1 MASRLC
7 NRVLRKWPGIIEQVQ
22 LRRTAPPAAGS
33 RGISMVVSRILRLP
47 LLAALVTGLGLS
59 GALAQTPTPAPPPAI
74 TVAPDDPFGEE
85 VMMTEMTIIYLA
97 GSGLWDSAFET
108 IVGALKSVYGAME
121 KLGVKPNGAPMTIY
135 TATDDTG
142 FQFQAAVPIAQ
153 PPAVPPDGDIK
164 VGKSPIGK
172 ALKFVHR
179 GSYDAMDTTYEAIT
193 NYLDEKRL
201 EAKDLFVEQYLKDPV
216 TTPEDDLVIEV
227 YVPLK

>member
-1 MASRLC
+1 
-7 NRVLRKWPGIIEQVQ
+7 
-22 LRRTAPPAAGS
+22 
-33 RGISMVVSRILRLP
+33 MVVSRILRPP
-47 LLAALVTGLGLS
+47 LVAALVMGFGLS
-59 GALAQTPTPAPPPAI
+59 GALAQIPTPAPPPPPTI

-85 VMMTEMTIIYLA
+85 VMMTERTIIYLA
-97 GSGLWDSAFET
+97 GSGLWDSAFGT
-108 IVGALKSVYGAME
+108 IVGAFKSVYGAME
-121 KLGVKPNGAPMTIY
+121 KLGAKPDGAPMTIY

-153 PPAVPPDGDIK
+153 PPAVPPEGDIK

-193 NYLDEKRL
+193 NHLDEKKL